1 MKEITLRID
10 KNFIKSFA
18 EGYSALKK
26 TDKTFAELYNGI
38 EENATTGS
46 LYGIINKAYK
56 DMGDVIFA
64 KDWEQIVNNNEIPLD
79 VKVVELYNLVND
91 EKEDY

>member
-1 MKEITLRID
+1 MKEVILRTSEECV
-10 KNFIKSFA
+10 KSFV
-18 EGYSALKK
+18 EGYLALKK

-46 LYGIINKAYK
+46 LYGKINKGYK
-56 DMGDVIFA
+56 EIGDMFFSEG
-64 KDWEQIVNNNEIPLD
+64 WEQIINSDEIPLE
-79 VKVVELYNLVND
+79 VKVIELYNLIND